1 MGVFLLCFYTV
12 GWVTV
17 RKREGIRP
25 VKKPVP
31 FIHKG
36 FFETVKEGNPWGT
49 GSP

>member
-1 MGVFLLCFYTV
+1 MGVLLLCFYTV

-17 RKREGIRP
+17 REKGHSAC
-25 VKKPVP
+25 KKPVP